1 MEILRVPPYPIT
13 TKWDVTS
20 ANAPYIFEVE
30 DMVDHSIE
38 RTSLTSN
45 SNKQVTYVIPRA
57 KAQFDR
63 DFAVKIYET
72 DIYGEI
78 IVEDNLTIYRPYVN
92 PNDLAT
98 TASDI
103 LDYKKYEITA
113 RSIIDTFLMEG
124 SGTGGAFYN
133 HKLVIQRT
141 GEGNDYFPV
150 WHPVNRVLKVYEN
163 NVLVY
168 DAENAPI
175 AVSIQNVIVSG
186 TTLTLSTN
194 ITHGFQTGQIVTI
207 SGVTPT
213 KFNGTFYVTGTPTTT
228 TFTVDNTNIAAT
240 NNEAITTRGGVESV
254 WAYQYKPSL
263 DNSAIM
269 RMEFG
274 EYDRMESTP
283 PMLPAGVGD
292 IGFYGFYPIA
302 FPRGYDYIFIVD
314 AGYKAVPPDV
324 EIAIKLLIEDI
335 KCGNNDYYNRFV
347 TEYSTDQF
355 DIKFDPQFL
364 EGTGNMIVD
373 KILSNYKGNLI
384 KPGLL

>member
-20 ANAPYIFEVE
+20 ANASYIFEVE
-30 DMVDHSIE
+30 DLVDHSIE
-38 RTSLTSN
+38 RVTLTSD

-78 IVEDNLTIYRPYVN
+78 ILEDNLTIYRPYIN
-92 PNDLAT
+92 PNTLAT
-98 TASDI
+98 TTSDI
-103 LDYKKYEITA
+103 LDYQKYEITA
-113 RSIIDTFLMEG
+113 RSIIDTYLMEG

-163 NVLVY
+163 NILVY
-168 DAENAPI
+168 DAENIPI
-175 AVSIQNVIVSG
+175 GVSIQNVNVTSDVL
-186 TTLTLSTN
+186 TLTTTIS
-194 ITHGFQTGQIVTI
+194 HGFQTGQTVTI

-213 KFNGTFYVTGTPTTT
+213 KFNGTFYLTSTPTAT
-228 TFTVDNTNIAAT
+228 TFTLDNTSISAT
-240 NNEAITTRGGVESV
+240 NNEAITARGGVQSV
-254 WAYQYKPSL
+254 WDYVYQPTL

-269 RMEFG
+269 RAEIG
-274 EYDRMESTP
+274 LYNRMEQAPLT
-283 PMLPAGVGD
+283 LPGGVGD
-292 IGFYGFYPIA
+292 IGYYGFYTLA
-302 FPRGYDYIFIVD
+302 FPRGFDYIFIVD
-314 AGYKAVPPDV
+314 AGYKAIPPDV

-355 DIKFDPQFL
+355 DVKFAPQFL

>member
-1 MEILRVPPYPIT
+1 MEILRVPPYPIS
-13 TKWDVTS
+13 TKWDVPN

-38 RTSLTSN
+38 TMSLTSD
-45 SNKQVTYVIPRA
+45 SNKQVTYIIPRA

-63 DFAVKIYET
+63 DFSVKIYET

-78 IVEDNLTIYRPYVN
+78 VVEDNLTIYRPYVN
-92 PNDLAT
+92 PNNLGT
-98 TASDI
+98 TTQDI
-103 LDYKKYEITA
+103 LDYKKYEIIA

-141 GEGNDYFPV
+141 GEGNDYFPL

-163 NVLVY
+163 NVLIY
-168 DAENAPI
+168 DAENTPI
-175 AVSIQNVIVSG
+175 AISTQNVNVTG
-186 TTLTLSTN
+186 TALTLATN
-194 ITHGFQTGQIVTI
+194 ISHGFQIGQTVTI

-213 KFNGTFYVTGTPTTT
+213 KFNGTFTIIGIPTTT
-228 TFTVDNTNIAAT
+228 TFTVNNTIIAAT
-240 NNEAITTRGGVESV
+240 NNEAITARGGVKSI
-254 WAYQYKPSL
+254 WDYTYQTTL

-269 RMEFG
+269 QTQTDLYNRMEQ
-274 EYDRMESTP
+274 TP
-283 PMLPAGVGD
+283 LVLPAGTGD
-292 IGFYGFYPIA
+292 IGFYGYFPIT
-302 FPRGYDYIFIVD
+302 FPRGYDYIFILD
-314 AGYKAVPPDV
+314 AGFKSVPPDV
-324 EIAIKLLIEDI
+324 EIATKMLIEDI

-355 DIKFDPQFL
+355 DVKFAPQLL

-373 KILSNYKGNLI
+373 KILSNYKGTLI

>member
-20 ANAPYIFEVE
+20 ANASYIFEVE

-38 RTSLTSN
+38 RTTLTSD
-45 SNKQVTYVIPRA
+45 SNKQVTYIIPRA

-98 TASDI
+98 TTADI

-168 DAENAPI
+168 DAENTPI
-175 AVSIQNVIVSG
+175 GISVQNVNVSNNVL
-186 TTLTLSTN
+186 TLTTT
-194 ITHGFQTGQIVTI
+194 ITHGFQTGQTVTI

-213 KFNGTFYVTGTPTTT
+213 KFNGSFTITGTPTAT
-228 TFTVDNTNIAAT
+228 TFTLDNTYVGASNG
-240 NNEAITTRGGVESV
+240 EAITVRGGVEST
-254 WAYQYKPSL
+254 WTYQYRPSL

-274 EYDRMESTP
+274 EYNRMEQTP
-283 PMLPAGVGD
+283 INVLSGVGD
-292 IGFYGFYPIA
+292 IGYYGFYPIA
-302 FPRGYDYIFIVD
+302 FPKGYDYIFIVD
-314 AGYKAVPPDV
+314 AGYKAIPPDV
-324 EIAIKLLIEDI
+324 EIAIKLLIDDI
-335 KCGNNDYYNRFV
+335 KCGRNDYYNRFV
-347 TEYSTDQF
+347 TEYSTDSF
-355 DIKFDPQFL
+355 DVKFAPQFL

>member
-38 RTSLTSN
+38 RTSLTSD

-78 IVEDNLTIYRPYVN
+78 VVEDNLTIYRPYVN

-98 TASDI
+98 TTADI

-175 AVSIQNVIVSG
+175 AVSVQNVIVSG
-186 TTLTLSTN
+186 TTLTLNTN

-228 TFTVDNTNIAAT
+228 TFTIDNTNVGAA
-240 NNEAITTRGGVESV
+240 NNEAITARGGVESV
-254 WAYQYKPSL
+254 WTYQYKPSL

-355 DIKFDPQFL
+355 DIKFASQFL

>member
-1 MEILRVPPYPIT
+1 MEVLRVPPYPIS
-13 TKWDVTS
+13 TKWDVPG
-20 ANAPYIFEVE
+20 ANASYIFEVE

-38 RTSLTSN
+38 RTSITSD

-63 DFAVKIYET
+63 DFAVKIYEI

-78 IVEDNLTIYRPYVN
+78 ILEDNLTLYRPYVN
-92 PNDLAT
+92 PNTLAT
-98 TASDI
+98 TTQDI
-103 LDYKKYEITA
+103 LDYQKYEITA

-150 WHPVNRVLKVYEN
+150 WHPINRVLKVYEN

-175 AVSIQNVIVSG
+175 GISVQNATVSSNIL
-186 TTLTLSTN
+186 TLTTT
-194 ITHGFQTGQIVTI
+194 ITHGFQTGQTVTI

-213 KFNGTFYVTGTPTTT
+213 KFNGSFVITGIPTAT
-228 TFTVDNTNIAAT
+228 TFTLDNNYVGAT
-240 NNEAITTRGGVESV
+240 NNESITVRGGVESV
-254 WAYQYKPSL
+254 WTYQYRPSL

-274 EYDRMESTP
+274 EYNRMEQTP
-283 PMLPAGVGD
+283 LNLPGAVGD

-314 AGYKAVPPDV
+314 AGFKAVPPDV
-324 EIAIKLLIEDI
+324 EIAIKMLIEDI
-335 KCGNNDYYNRFV
+335 KCGKNDYYNRFV
-347 TEYSTDQF
+347 TEYSTDSF
-355 DIKFDPQFL
+355 DVKFAPQFL

-373 KILSNYKGNLI
+373 KILSNYKGTLI

>member
-1 MEILRVPPYPIT
+1 MEILRVPPYPIS
-13 TKWDVTS
+13 TKWDVVS
-20 ANAPYIFEVE
+20 ANAQYVFEVE

-38 RTSLTSN
+38 RVTLTSD
-45 SNKQVTYVIPRA
+45 SNKQVTYIIPRA

-63 DFAVKIYET
+63 DFAVKIYQT

-78 IVEDNLTIYRPYVN
+78 ILEDNLTIYRPYVN
-92 PNDLAT
+92 PNTLAT
-98 TASDI
+98 STADI
-103 LDYKKYEITA
+103 LDYQKYEITA
-113 RSIIDTFLMEG
+113 RSIIDTYLMEG

-133 HKLVIQRT
+133 HKLVLQRT

-150 WHPVNRVLKVYEN
+150 WHPINRVLKVYEN

-168 DAENAPI
+168 DAENTSI
-175 AVSIQNVIVSG
+175 GVAVQNVGLSG
-186 TTLTLSTN
+186 TTLTLTTTIS
-194 ITHGFQTGQIVTI
+194 HGFQVGQVITI

-213 KFNGTFYVTGTPTTT
+213 KFNGTFYVTAVPTTT
-228 TFTVDNTNIAAT
+228 TFSIDNTYVSAA
-240 NNEAITTRGGVESV
+240 NNETITTRGGVQSI
-254 WAYQYKPSL
+254 WNYTYQPTL

-269 RMEFG
+269 RVEVG
-274 EYDRMESTP
+274 EYNRMEQTP
-283 PMLPAGVGD
+283 LNLPSGIGD
-292 IGFYGFYPIA
+292 IGYYGYYPIA
-302 FPRGYDYIFIVD
+302 FPKGYDYVIIID
-314 AGYKAVPPDV
+314 AGYKAIPPDV

-355 DIKFDPQFL
+355 DVKFAPQFL

>member
-1 MEILRVPPYPIT
+1 MEVLRVPPYPIS
-13 TKWDVTS
+13 TKWDVPS

-30 DMVDHSIE
+30 DLVDHSIE
-38 RTSLTSN
+38 QTTLTSD

-78 IVEDNLTIYRPYVN
+78 VLEDNLTVYRPYTN
-92 PNDLAT
+92 PNSLAT
-98 TASDI
+98 TTADI
-103 LDYKKYEITA
+103 EEYKKYEIIA
-113 RSIIDTFLMEG
+113 RSIIDTYLMEG

-133 HKLVIQRT
+133 HKLVLQRT

-168 DAENAPI
+168 DAENTPI
-175 AVSIQNVIVSG
+175 GISIQNVTVANG
-186 TTLTLSTN
+186 LVTLTTT
-194 ITHGFQTGQIVTI
+194 ITHGLQTGQYVTI

-213 KFNGTFYVTGTPTTT
+213 KFNGTFYVKNTPTST
-228 TFTVDNTNIAAT
+228 TFSIDNTTVVAT
-240 NNEAITTRGGVESV
+240 NNEAITTRGGVQSQWEYS
-254 WAYQYKPSL
+254 YKPSL

-274 EYDRMESTP
+274 EYNRMEQAP
-283 PMLPAGVGD
+283 LNLPGAVGD

-302 FPRGYDYIFIVD
+302 FPRGYDYIIIVD
-314 AGYKAVPPDV
+314 AGFKAVPPDV
-324 EIAIKLLIEDI
+324 EIASKMLIEEI

-355 DIKFDPQFL
+355 DIKFAPQFL

-373 KILSNYKGNLI
+373 KILSNYKGTLI